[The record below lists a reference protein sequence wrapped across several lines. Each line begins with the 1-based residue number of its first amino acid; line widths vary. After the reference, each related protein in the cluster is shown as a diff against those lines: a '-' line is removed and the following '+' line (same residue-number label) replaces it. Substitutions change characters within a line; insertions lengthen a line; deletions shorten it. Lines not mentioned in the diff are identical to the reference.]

1 MSKYPTSKVKYQN
14 LDSQISHIKY
24 HLSIILSLISKLS
37 FHLQSPL
44 NLSSIEQLSA
54 CRAQYVWNAIC
65 NVSKFVTTELDKV
78 SLGWRISKNTRCT
91 ECRRVAR
98 TVQGEEDTH
107 THTKSQISNFTYQ
120 ISNYTHQISNLT
132 YQRLHLKFS
141 NQISTIRSKSVSLN
155 IKSHLRDERA
165 AHELE
170 GADAA
175 IAVRIHTV
183 VILLGDGCQE
193 DSLLSSLRR
202 GRHSHLRQ

>member
-78 SLGWRISKNTRCT
+78 SLG
-91 ECRRVAR
+91 
-98 TVQGEEDTH
+98 
-107 THTKSQISNFTYQ
+107 
-120 ISNYTHQISNLT
+120 
-132 YQRLHLKFS
+132 
-141 NQISTIRSKSVSLN
+141 
-155 IKSHLRDERA
+155 
-165 AHELE
+165 
-170 GADAA
+170 
-175 IAVRIHTV
+175 
-183 VILLGDGCQE
+183 
-193 DSLLSSLRR
+193 
-202 GRHSHLRQ
+202 